1 MDKKLLQDYVDARE
15 LVRETEGEIRRLLR
29 KKGTVVQDVVKGSTH
44 DYPYTEQ
51 RFKVRG
57 TAFDTKDD
65 NSLRKKER
73 LLEQRRESAEKMW
86 LQVEAWMLGIPAR
99 VQRIVMGRYLEGLT
113 WEKVAARMGRRA
125 TADSVRMEL
134 KRFLE
139 EK

>member
-29 KKGTVVQDVVKGSTH
+29 KKGTVVQDVVKGSAH
-44 DYPYTEQ
+44 DHPYTEQ
-51 RFKVRG
+51 HFKVFG
-57 TAFDTKDD
+57 TAFTAKDD
-65 NSLRKKER
+65 IR
-73 LLEQRRESAEKMW
+73 LRREKMLLGERQERAERVKI
-86 LQVEAWMLGIPAR
+86 QVEEWMLGIPAR
-99 VQRIVMGRYLEGLT
+99 MQRIVMGRYLEGLT
-113 WEKVAARMGRRA
+113 WEQVAERMGRRA

>member
-57 TAFDTKDD
+57 TEFDTKDD

-113 WEKVAARMGRRA
+113 WEQVAARMGRRA